1 MSNLT
6 RSQREARAYR
16 LTLATSGGAVATAV
30 LLVLSI
36 VGAVGFGLVVL
47 VALLTAVCGWL
58 LRRSV
63 GR

>member
-16 LTLATSGGAVATAV
+16 LTLATGGGAVATVV

-36 VGAVGFGLVVL
+36 LGAVGFGLVVL

-58 LRRSV
+58 LKRSV